1 MAATAVLGREPAPTG
16 ADGSPCTTA
25 KGLRGCAPGQ
35 RNPLY
40 WHRRETPLFLITAIN
55 RVWVLMLTIGRWR
68 GGSGKAEQKAAALQ
82 VKQRSAVTPPPPT
95 LSFFGELHVRCQPPE
110 HHLPFS
116 LPKYLLKIPEF
127 SSPQLHDFQQL
138 TKHRNC
144 FRLHFKVTKPA
155 FSYMAERA
163 KEFGTSKCK

>member
-1 MAATAVLGREPAPTG
+1 MVQGKQKVL
-16 ADGSPCTTA
+16 
-25 KGLRGCAPGQ
+25 L
-35 RNPLY
+35 L
-40 WHRRETPLFLITAIN
+40 L
-55 RVWVLMLTIGRWR
+55 
-68 GGSGKAEQKAAALQ
+68 
-82 VKQRSAVTPPPPT
+82 PPHT

-110 HHLPFS
+110 HQLPFS
-116 LPKYLLKIPEF
+116 LPKYLLKTPEF

-155 FSYMAERA
+155 FSYKAERA